1 LRVSSGVEKA
11 RILWYHIHK
20 DRMQLKKKERDM
32 KHQIADA
39 HVHLED
45 AAEGNFQRPG
55 KMLDI
60 IGSKGVTDLSL
71 LAYMPFSDVIS
82 NLRVLFW
89 KKAYRKISIR
99 AFGSFH
105 ESDLY
110 KDVPYEKQ
118 YEKLMD
124 LGCDG
129 IKFIQMKPD
138 RRKVLGKGLNDPS
151 YDKAFDAMERD
162 GTPVTIHSG
171 DPESF
176 WDRDSVEPWMIERGW
191 YYGDG
196 TYPSC
201 EELYAEDF
209 EMLDKHPRLNVTF
222 AHFFFLSNKME
233 EAKRV
238 MERYPNVRFDLTPG
252 WEMYLGFSKK
262 IDAWQR
268 FFEEYSDRIL
278 FGTDS
283 NDEKKYIESLYDLV
297 YTALTHDKSEYEMPI
312 WKHTVRGLDL
322 KEDTVRKI
330 CIDNYI
336 RFVGKTPKPVNE
348 KLLIETGEKM
358 LSDIKGDEKSAVC
371 GKWIEE
377 MLLAR

>member
-1 LRVSSGVEKA
+1 
-11 RILWYHIHK
+11 
-20 DRMQLKKKERDM
+20 M
-32 KHQIADA
+32 KQRIADA

-45 AAEGNFQRPG
+45 VAEGKFRRPE
-55 KMLDI
+55 KMLDAI
-60 IGSKGVTDLSL
+60 ASKGVTDLSL
-71 LAYMPFSDVIS
+71 LAYMPFSDVVS
-82 NLRVLFW
+82 NLRVLYW
-89 KKAYRKISIR
+89 KKNYKKLRIR

-105 ESDLY
+105 ECDIY

-151 YDKAFDAMERD
+151 YDKALSAIEED

-176 WDRDSVEPWMIERGW
+176 WDINCVEPWMIERGW
-191 YYGDG
+191 FYGDG
-196 TYPSC
+196 TYLSC

-209 EMLDKHPRLNVTF
+209 KMLDKHPKLSVTF
-222 AHFFFLSNKME
+222 AHFFFLSNKID

-238 MERYPNVRFDLTPG
+238 METYPNVKFDLTPG
-252 WEMYLGFSKK
+252 WEMYLGFSKN
-262 IDAWQR
+262 IDGWQR
-268 FFEEYSDRIL
+268 FFEDYSDRIL

-283 NDEKKYIESLYDLV
+283 NDEKENIGDLYDLV

-312 WKHTVRGLDL
+312 WKHTVKGLALSDGAV
-322 KEDTVRKI
+322 KKI
-330 CIDNYI
+330 CFDNYV
-336 RFVGKTPKPVNE
+336 RFVGKEPKPVNE
-348 KLLIETGEKM
+348 KLLLETAEKM
-358 LSDIKGDEKSAVC
+358 HSDIKDDENSAVC
-371 GKWIEE
+371 AKWLEE
-377 MLLAR
+377 MLLK